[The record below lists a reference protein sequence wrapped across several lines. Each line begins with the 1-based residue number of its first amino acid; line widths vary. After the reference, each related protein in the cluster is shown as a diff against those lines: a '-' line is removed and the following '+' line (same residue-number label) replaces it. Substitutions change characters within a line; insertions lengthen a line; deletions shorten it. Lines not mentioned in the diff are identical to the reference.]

1 MKGVQES
8 TGMNYFVKYMLG
20 APNTVRQALL
30 RLVPPVMLMSA
41 FTNNT
46 AIVAMLMP
54 AVSQWA
60 TQCNLPISQLLMPLS
75 FAAILGGMCT
85 LIGTSVNLIVSGLA
99 LKAFQDGSFGKDNV
113 SSVPTVVLIN
123 GSGGNATN
131 ADTDLY
137 LSFFEIGL
145 VGLPVCIV
153 GATYMILMA
162 PILLPNSKGLT
173 ETIAEEDEARAESGT
188 TGTMRQ
194 PLVLGDD
201 DASMVPAE
209 VSDKLWRTKM
219 RVKAS
224 KAGQVRLLE
233 YIVVRRRGK

>member
-85 LIGTSVNLIVSGLA
+85 IIGTSVNLIVSGLA
-99 LKAFQDGSFGKDNV
+99 LQAFKDGQFRKDNV
-113 SSVPTVVLIN
+113 SDVPTMVLTN
-123 GSGGNATN
+123 GSGGNTTN
-131 ADTDLY
+131 TDTNLY

-153 GATYMILMA
+153 GATYMILLA

-173 ETIAEEDEARAESGT
+173 ETIAEEDEEKAK
-188 TGTMRQ
+188 TGTIRQ
-194 PLVLGDD
+194 PLVGGGHDNDDSSTSIPTGDF
-201 DASMVPAE
+201 
-209 VSDKLWRTKM
+209 KQWRTKM
-219 RVKAS
+219 RVLAS
-224 KAGQVRLLE
+224 KAGQVRCGEVYNNHLHT
-233 YIVVRRRGK
+233 